1 MLDFLIFIFFKKVF
15 FINNESLENLIVG
28 GINIYIYIWE
38 IYIMCMYNCIVYVL
52 YMLIDLIELI
62 FLYKYN

>member
-1 MLDFLIFIFFKKVF
+1 MLDFLIFIFLKKVF

-28 GINIYIYIWE
+28 GINIWE
-38 IYIMCMYNCIVYVL
+38 IYVMCMYNCIVYVL

>member
-1 MLDFLIFIFFKKVF
+1 MLDFLIFIFLKKVF

-28 GINIYIYIWE
+28 GINIYIWE

>member
-28 GINIYIYIWE
+28 GINIYIWE